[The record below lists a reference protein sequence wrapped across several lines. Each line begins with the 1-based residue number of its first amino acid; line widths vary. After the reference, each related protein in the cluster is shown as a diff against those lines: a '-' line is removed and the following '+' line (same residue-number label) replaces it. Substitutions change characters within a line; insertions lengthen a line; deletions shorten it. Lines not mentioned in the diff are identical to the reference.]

1 VVRLKE
7 SLTMPRHKD
16 LKRLVRARMSKTGE
30 SYTTARAKLVARS
43 AARTHIPTRSRTATA
58 AAAPSSLS
66 PLDYAALG
74 GTADA
79 TLKAKTGCTWDRW
92 VFALDHYGADRMS
105 HREIAALVSSKYKI
119 DGWWAQAV
127 TVGYER
133 IKGLRERGQRR
144 DGTYEVGKSRTYHVP
159 LRTLF
164 QAWADARVR
173 TQWLD
178 GGVGKVRTVTPKK
191 SMRLD
196 GEDRSIVVVGFT
208 AKGREKSVVAVQHTR
223 LRDRETANR
232 LKQYWSERLDTLGNV
247 LASA

>member
-1 VVRLKE
+1 
-7 SLTMPRHKD
+7 MPRHKD

-30 SYTTARAKLVARS
+30 SYTTARVKVVAR
-43 AARTHIPTRSRTATA
+43 A
-58 AAAPSSLS
+58 AADSRAPL
-66 PLDYAALG
+66 PLASRRPAAPPPPDYAALAG
-74 GTADA
+74 IADA
-79 TLKAKTGCTWDRW
+79 SIKAKTGCTWDRW

-105 HREIAALVSSKYKI
+105 HRDIVLLVTSKYKV

-133 IKGLRERGQRR
+133 IKGLRARGQRH

-159 LRTLF
+159 LTTLF
-164 QAWADARVR
+164 RAWADARVR
-173 TQWLD
+173 TRWLD

-232 LKQYWSERLDTLGNV
+232 LKQYWSERLDTLGHV